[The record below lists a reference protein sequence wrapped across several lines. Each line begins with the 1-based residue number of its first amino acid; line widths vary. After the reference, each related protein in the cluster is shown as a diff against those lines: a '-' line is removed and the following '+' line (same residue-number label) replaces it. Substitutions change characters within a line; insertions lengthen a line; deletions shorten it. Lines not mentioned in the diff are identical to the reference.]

1 MNDAFLTS
9 IKFYDREPILFMKLM
24 KGNKNEYRISQI
36 PLDCITCVG
45 ARFPVFH
52 RYIVCNSIS
61 TWFSKKKRN
70 HLLCI
75 SEVNSELIY
84 DSTVLI
90 ININ

>member
-52 RYIVCNSIS
+52 RYIVCNSKS
-61 TWFSKKKRN
+61 TWFSKKKKSLIM
-70 HLLCI
+70 HK
-75 SEVNSELIY
+75 EVNSELIY
-84 DSTVLI
+84 DRTVLI

>member
-9 IKFYDREPILFMKLM
+9 IKFYDRKPISFMKLM
-24 KGNKNEYRISQI
+24 KGNKNEYIISQI

-61 TWFSKKKRN
+61 TWFSKKRE
-70 HLLCI
+70 I
-75 SEVNSELIY
+75 TY
-84 DSTVLI
+84 YA
-90 ININ
+90 

>member
-9 IKFYDREPILFMKLM
+9 IKLYDREPILFMKLM

-36 PLDCITCVG
+36 SLDCITCVG

-61 TWFSKKKRN
+61 TRFSKKKKE
-70 HLLCI
+70 I
-75 SEVNSELIY
+75 TY
-84 DSTVLI
+84 YA
-90 ININ
+90 

>member
-1 MNDAFLTS
+1 MNDEFLTS

-36 PLDCITCVG
+36 SLDCITCVG

-61 TWFSKKKRN
+61 TRFSKKKKE
-70 HLLCI
+70 I
-75 SEVNSELIY
+75 TY
-84 DSTVLI
+84 YA
-90 ININ
+90 

>member
-45 ARFPVFH
+45 ARFPVFY
-52 RYIVCNSIS
+52 RYI
-61 TWFSKKKRN
+61 
-70 HLLCI
+70 
-75 SEVNSELIY
+75 
-84 DSTVLI
+84 
-90 ININ
+90 

>member
-36 PLDCITCVG
+36 SLDCITCVG

-61 TWFSKKKRN
+61 TRFSKKKKK
-70 HLLCI
+70 
-75 SEVNSELIY
+75 SLIMHK
-84 DSTVLI
+84 
-90 ININ
+90 